1 MIKNWLEAFRLR
13 TLPLALS
20 SIAMGSFLAA
30 AEGFFEIKICALA
43 ILTTVLLQI
52 LSNLANDLGDTLNG
66 ADHEGRVGPTRA
78 VQSGAISKKSM
89 TVAVIIFAFVSLISG
104 LGLLYFSI
112 GLLNLKF
119 LIFLILGLL
128 CIAAAIKY
136 TAGSK
141 PYGYSG
147 LGDVSVF
154 IFFGLVGVCGTYFLY
169 TGYFNVVILLPA
181 ITCGLFA
188 TAVLN
193 LNNMRD
199 IVSDKLVGKN
209 TIPVQIGLVNAKR
222 YHVALITLAWFAAL
236 AYTSMLFVSL
246 YYFLFLLLFPL
257 SIFHLLQ
264 IVKREGA
271 FLDPYL
277 KKTALTTLFF
287 VLLWGIGMNI

>member
-1 MIKNWLEAFRLR
+1 MIKNWIEAFRLR

-30 AEGFFEIKICALA
+30 TKGFFEIKICALA
-43 ILTTVLLQI
+43 ICTTVILQI
-52 LSNLANDLGDTLNG
+52 LSNLANDLGDTMNG

-89 TVAVIIFAFVSLISG
+89 TVAVIIFAIGSLVSG
-104 LGLLYFSI
+104 LGLLYLSI
-112 GLLNLKF
+112 GLINLKF
-119 LIFLILGLL
+119 LIFLILGIL

-154 IFFGLVGVCGTYFLY
+154 VFFGLVGVCGTYFLY
-169 TGYFNVVILLPA
+169 TGYFNAVILLPA
-181 ITCGLFA
+181 TTCGLFA

-209 TIPVQIGLVNAKR
+209 TIPVRLGLANAKR
-222 YHVALITLAWFAAL
+222 YHVILIALAWVAAI
-236 AYTSMLFVSL
+236 AYTSILFVSF
-246 YYFLFLLLFPL
+246 YYFLFLILLPI

-264 IVKREGA
+264 IVGREGA
-271 FLDPYL
+271 FLDSYL

-287 VLLWGIGMNI
+287 VLLWGIGMNL